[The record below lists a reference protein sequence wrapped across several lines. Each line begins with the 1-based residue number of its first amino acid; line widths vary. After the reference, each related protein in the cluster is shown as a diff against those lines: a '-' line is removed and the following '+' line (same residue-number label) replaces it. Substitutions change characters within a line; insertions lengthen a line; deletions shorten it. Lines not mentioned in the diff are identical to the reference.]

1 MGIRAYGSSLAEA
14 FENCALGM
22 MSLLLD
28 PEAVRLEKRVGLSA
42 SGGDIES
49 LLVSWL
55 AEILFHVEAEGYAFG
70 AFEIQELS
78 DRKVWGSGLGE
89 PLDAERHALKLDIKA
104 PTYHMLELKENKGRW
119 AAQVIFD
126 V

>member
-1 MGIRAYGSSLAEA
+1 VGIRAYGSSMAEV

-22 MSLLLD
+22 MSLMLD
-28 PEAVRLEKRVGLSA
+28 PGAVRLERRVELSA
-42 SGGDIES
+42 SGGDHAS

-55 AEILFHVEAEGYAFG
+55 AEILFRVEAEGYAFG
-70 AFEIQELS
+70 AFEVRELS
-78 DRKVWGSGLGE
+78 GLKVRGSGLGE
-89 PLDAERHALKLDIKA
+89 PLDAERHALKLEIKA